1 MAVWL
6 KRCAPLL
13 TGLFLLSGAYSPVW
27 AQSTESAEA
36 EAEAAVTVENASEIS
51 AALAEDIQQEIADYM
66 NDATDRFRQ
75 MDSNALM
82 GMGVGMISGAV
93 LTDLLGGSGL
103 VTLTGMIAGGVAGIW
118 AADNLF

>member
-6 KRCAPLL
+6 KRCAPFL
-13 TGLFLLSGAYSPVW
+13 TGLFLLSGAYSPAW
-27 AQSTESAEA
+27 AQSTESV
-36 EAEAAVTVENASEIS
+36 EAEAAVTVENASEVS
-51 AALAEDIQQEIADYM
+51 AALAADIQQEIADYM